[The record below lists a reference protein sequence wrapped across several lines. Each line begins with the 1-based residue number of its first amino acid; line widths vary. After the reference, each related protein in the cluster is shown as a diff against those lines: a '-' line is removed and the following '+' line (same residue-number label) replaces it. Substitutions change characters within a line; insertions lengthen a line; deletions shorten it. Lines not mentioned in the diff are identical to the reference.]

1 MTRARRLLDAGLLAH
16 DRAAVAVTERLGLPG
31 SADPARVIGV
41 KLLDGLDLEVLPD
54 RGFDVGDVRLG
65 GAPLSWISPVADARP
80 LPVPGGGAWLD
91 RFTGGLI
98 ATCGLRNIGPARD
111 GQGLHGDLGQRP
123 ARVLGIERG
132 VDAAADGGRVWAR
145 LRAEIDDAA
154 VFGASLRVHR
164 TLTVSSAVGA
174 DGRPEH
180 RVELVDEVENLGPVA
195 TPVSLLY
202 HVNVGAPAVLPGT
215 RIDVAAS
222 RAVARDPHPEVPDWS
237 TLPDPVDALTE
248 AVFEHHEVEAD
259 DEGFA
264 HARVLAA
271 PDVLAAPEVHG
282 RPGADDARA
291 DGTAVREIDVA
302 WSAATLPRLFQWVLP
317 TRGRWAL
324 GIEPAN
330 APLFG
335 PDRDVPHAGA
345 PVLASGE
352 RRRHELRITFR

>member
-1 MTRARRLLDAGLLAH
+1 MIDAGLLAH

-31 SADPARVIGV
+31 PADPARVIAV
-41 KLLDGLDLEVLPD
+41 KLFDGLDVEVLPG
-54 RGFDVGDVRLG
+54 RGFDVGDVRLAG
-65 GAPLSWISPVADARP
+65 VPLSWISPVADARP
-80 LPVPGGGAWLD
+80 LPSPGGGAWLE

-132 VDAAADGGRVWAR
+132 VEAAAEGGRVWAR

-164 TLTVSSAVGA
+164 TLTVSSSVAA

-180 RVELVDEVENLGPVA
+180 RVDLIDEVENLGAGV

-202 HVNVGAPAVLPGT
+202 HVNLGAPAVLPGT
-215 RIDVAAS
+215 RVEVSAA
-222 RAVARDPHPEVPDWS
+222 RTAARDPHPEVPDWS
-237 TLPDPVDALTE
+237 TLPTPVDVLTE
-248 AVFEHHEVEAD
+248 AVFEHHDVEVD

-271 PDVLAAPEVHG
+271 SAPVSGDVRG
-282 RPGADDARA
+282 GADRA
-291 DGTAVREIDVA
+291 GDVRAGADPHGGPAHEIDVA
-302 WSAATLPRLFQWVLP
+302 WSAATLPRLFQWALP
-317 TRGRWAL
+317 TRDRWAL

-335 PDRDVPHAGA
+335 SDRDAPHAGA
-345 PVLASGE
+345 PLLAADE
-352 RRRHELRITFR
+352 RRRHELRITIR